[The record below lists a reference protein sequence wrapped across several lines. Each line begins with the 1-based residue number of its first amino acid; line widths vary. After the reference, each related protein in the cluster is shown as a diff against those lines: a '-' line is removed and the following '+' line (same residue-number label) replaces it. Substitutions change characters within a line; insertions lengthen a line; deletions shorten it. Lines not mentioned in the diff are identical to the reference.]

1 MNSAP
6 MEASNTAP
14 IEFQPIAN
22 EAFAVMIVSEQG
34 LIYDCSEK
42 GASLLGW
49 MQHDLIGRSVAEV
62 IPKLASVTLLK
73 QGRANAYLRFLSR
86 IGHHFELIGKNDM
99 RTTGEIFFSDVQ
111 QEGVHYLLL
120 TIQLN

>member
-14 IEFQPIAN
+14 IEFKPIAN

-86 IGHHFELIGKNDM
+86 IGHHFELIGKNS
-99 RTTGEIFFSDVQ
+99 RRATGEIFFSDVQ
-111 QEGVHYLLL
+111 QDGVHYLLL
-120 TIQLN
+120 TIQLD